1 MKFSLSTPHIND
13 ILHGIV
19 ARNVNVKMTLLSN
32 FYAKV
37 SFLQIYG
44 HILGRN
50 DENSIGLLIETVSH
64 ISHVSRGNCSAKF
77 KLHYNDSYKLPD

>member
-19 ARNVNVKMTLLSN
+19 ARNVNVKITLLSN
-32 FYAKV
+32 FYAEV

-44 HILGRN
+44 HIFGRN
-50 DENSIGLLIETVSH
+50 DENSIALID
-64 ISHVSRGNCSAKF
+64 R
-77 KLHYNDSYKLPD
+77 DSKSYFQQRQLFCEVQITLQ